1 MVFSPIIYR
10 ITIQMTTEAIPK
22 RACHIELSIAS
33 FISAL
38 PVKGAEFKSHFSMR
52 RYSPEVTVDR
62 LEVSVFTVPTSSPE
76 SDGTLE
82 WNKTTLVLVEAL
94 GAGKQGLGY
103 SYADEATATLIQK
116 TLSGVVSG
124 SDALAPTAAY
134 ASMWRRIR
142 NLGRPGICSMAISAV
157 DCALWDLKAR
167 LLELPLVTLLGQ
179 LRQGAPLYGSGGFT
193 SYTDRQLAQQLSGW
207 VKQGIPRVKMKI
219 GRDAQRDVERVRV
232 ARRAIGSG
240 PELYVDANG
249 AYTRKQALAQAQRFA
264 EFDVRWFEE
273 PVSSDD
279 LEGLRL
285 LRDRAP
291 AKMDIAAGE
300 YGYDIFYF
308 QRMLT
313 AGAVDV
319 QQADITRCGG
329 VTAFLQI
336 ASLCQA
342 HNVPLSGHTA
352 PALHT
357 HVACAVPL
365 FKNLEYFHDHVRI
378 EQMLFDGLPQ
388 LVAGE
393 LRPDLS
399 RPGTGLELKR
409 ANAQKFAA

>member
-1 MVFSPIIYR
+1 
-10 ITIQMTTEAIPK
+10 
-22 RACHIELSIAS
+22 
-33 FISAL
+33 
-38 PVKGAEFKSHFSMR
+38 
-52 RYSPEVTVDR
+52 
-62 LEVSVFTVPTSSPE
+62 
-76 SDGTLE
+76 
-82 WNKTTLVLVEAL
+82 
-94 GAGKQGLGY
+94 
-103 SYADEATATLIQK
+103 
-116 TLSGVVSG
+116 
-124 SDALAPTAAY
+124 
-134 ASMWRRIR
+134 
-142 NLGRPGICSMAISAV
+142 MAISAV

-167 LLELPLVTLLGQ
+167 LLNLPLVKLLGQ
-179 LRQGAPLYGSGGFT
+179 MRGGATLYGSGGFT
-193 SYTDRQLAQQLSGW
+193 SYTDRQLADQLSGW
-207 VKQGIPRVKMKI
+207 TQQGIASVKMKI
-219 GRDAQRDVERVRV
+219 GRDAKRDLERVRV
-232 ARRAIGSG
+232 ARQAIGDE

-249 AYTRKQALAQAQRFA
+249 AYTRKEALAQAQRFA

-291 AKMDIAAGE
+291 ARMDVAAGE

-308 QRMLT
+308 QRMLA

-329 VTAFLQI
+329 VTGFLQV

-399 RPGTGLELKR
+399 QPGTGLELKR
-409 ANAQKFAA
+409 ADAQKFAA